1 MSSHSELHPTSG
13 YSRAEEIANT
23 ITHAI
28 GIALSVAALVL
39 TVVFA
44 SLRAGPILITASA
57 IYGTTLLLL
66 YTASTLYHAARDLR
80 WKRRFLILDHACIYL
95 LIAGT
100 YTPFT
105 LGPLRGPVGWSLFGV
120 IWALALAG
128 VIKEIFAAQR
138 GGFWSSVLYLAMGWL
153 VIGFVFPLYLNLSL
167 QAFVLVL
174 AGGVVYS
181 LGVVFYLWKDLRFGH
196 AIWHLFVV
204 GGTVVQF
211 FAVLSIMLNA
221 VGTAS

>member
-1 MSSHSELHPTSG
+1 MAGFAELHPTSG
-13 YSRAEEIANT
+13 FTRAEEIANT
-23 ITHAI
+23 VTHAI

-44 SLRAGPILITASA
+44 SQGAGPALVVASA

-105 LGPLRGPVGWSLFGV
+105 LGPLRGPVGWSLFGI
-120 IWALALAG
+120 IWGLALAG
-128 VIKEIFAAQR
+128 VIKEFCAARR
-138 GGFWSSVLYLAMGWL
+138 GGLWSSMIYLAMGWL
-153 VIGFVFPLYLNLSL
+153 VIGFVFPLYLNLSFS
-167 QAFVLVL
+167 AFVLVL

-181 LGVVFYLWKDLRFGH
+181 LGIIFYLWRGLKYSH
-196 AIWHLFVV
+196 AIWHLFVL

-211 FAVLSIMLNA
+211 FAVLA
-221 VGTAS
+221 VVMATESTS